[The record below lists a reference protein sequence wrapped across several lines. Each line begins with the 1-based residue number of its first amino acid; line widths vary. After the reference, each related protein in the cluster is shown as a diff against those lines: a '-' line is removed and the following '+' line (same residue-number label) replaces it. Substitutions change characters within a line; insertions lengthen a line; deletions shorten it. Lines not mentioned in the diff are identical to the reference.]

1 MLVGT
6 SLGKCVKDILDGK
19 VKEDDVFFIASNTM
33 CPDLERLM
41 DVIDTY
47 YHERS
52 YMPDYDMTAHTV
64 EDAQAVAQRL
74 YENGQL
80 HQPRCFKQGWLGNAH
95 TLKDTWYEIVPTPST
110 YNQSVMD
117 AYGQY
122 RMLADLAK

>member
-1 MLVGT
+1 MLIGT

-19 VKEDDVFFIASNTM
+19 VKEEDVFFIASNTM
-33 CPDLERLM
+33 CPDLPRLM
-41 DVIDTY
+41 DVIETY

-52 YMPDYDMTAHTV
+52 YMPDYDMSAHTV
-64 EDAQAVAQRL
+64 EDAKALAQRL

-80 HQPRCFKQGWLGNAH
+80 HQPRCFTDVHRAH
-95 TLKDTWYEIVPTPST
+95 LLNDTWYEIVPTPST
-110 YNQSVMD
+110 HNQSVLD

>member
-1 MLVGT
+1 MLIGT

-19 VKEDDVFFIASNTM
+19 VKEEDVFFIASNTM
-33 CPDLERLM
+33 CPDLPRLM
-41 DVIDTY
+41 DVIETY

-52 YMPDYDMTAHTV
+52 YVPAYDMTEHSL
-64 EDAQAVAQRL
+64 EDAKAIAQRL

-80 HQPRCFKQGWLGNAH
+80 HQPRCFTDVHRAH
-95 TLKDTWYEIVPTPST
+95 LLNDTWYEIAPTPST
-110 YNQSVMD
+110 HNQSVMD

>member
-1 MLVGT
+1 MYIGT

-19 VKEDDVFFIASNTM
+19 VKEAEVLFIASNTM
-33 CPDLERLM
+33 CPDLPRLM
-41 DVIDTY
+41 DVIETY

-52 YMPDYDMTAHTV
+52 HVPAYDMTSHSLEA
-64 EDAQAVAQRL
+64 AKALAQRL

-80 HQPRCFKQGWLGNAH
+80 HQPRCFKTGWSGNAH
-95 TLKDTWYEIVPTPST
+95 NLRDTWYEIAPTPST
-110 YNQSVMD
+110 HNQSVID